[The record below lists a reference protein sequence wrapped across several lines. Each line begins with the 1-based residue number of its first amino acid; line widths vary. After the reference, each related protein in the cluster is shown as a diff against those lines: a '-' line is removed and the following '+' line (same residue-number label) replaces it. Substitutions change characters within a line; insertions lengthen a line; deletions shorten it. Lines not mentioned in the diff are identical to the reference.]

1 MSLPVYQDFSGP
13 VTSVPTVGNPITPR
27 DVIDAPN
34 KNVIAGPVAKK
45 SALIFFMLTLDVSK
59 PPNVAP
65 VVIGTFSE
73 TLASKHISSRT
84 TLANP

>member
-1 MSLPVYQDFSGP
+1 M
-13 VTSVPTVGNPITPR
+13 TMR
-27 DVIDAPN
+27 DNIAATR
-34 KNVIAGPVAKK
+34 KNNVDPVAKK
-45 SALIFFMLTLDVSK
+45 SALISRQLTLEPRK

-84 TLANP
+84 TLANLRPT